1 MKTTIS
7 SSDYVYPEV
16 RPWKD
21 IFKDLIQAGCHINK
35 MAELIGKPQSTVS
48 YWIHEAV
55 ELPDSAARSVL
66 TLHMRYCG
74 HELTGQRLKQTKYLE
89 E

>member
-1 MKTTIS
+1 MRTTTIP
-7 SSDYVYPEV
+7 SSDYVYLTI

-21 IFKDLIQAGCHINK
+21 IFNDLIANGCHINL
-35 MAELIGKPQSTVS
+35 MAELLGKRQSTVD
-48 YWIHEAV
+48 YWYRESK

-74 HELTGQRLKQTKYLE
+74 YEKTEIRLQQSRLE
-89 E
+89 D

>member
-7 SSDYVYPEV
+7 SSDYVYPDV

-21 IFKDLIQAGCHINK
+21 IFQDLIEAGCHINR
-35 MAELIGKPQSTVS
+35 MAELLGKQQSTVS
-48 YWIHEAV
+48 YWVHEAK

-66 TLHMRYCG
+66 HLHMRYCG
-74 HELTGQRLKQTKYLE
+74 VEATSARLKQSKIE
-89 E
+89 IE